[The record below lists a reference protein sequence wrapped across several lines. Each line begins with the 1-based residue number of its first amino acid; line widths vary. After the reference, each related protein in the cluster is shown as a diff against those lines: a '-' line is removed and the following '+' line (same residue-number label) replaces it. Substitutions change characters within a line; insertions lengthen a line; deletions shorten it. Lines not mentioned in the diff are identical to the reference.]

1 MSDFTSL
8 TVFVGASLA
17 LLLLPGPAVL
27 YIVARSV
34 SQGRGAGVV
43 SALGVGL
50 GSMCHVVAAA
60 LGLSALLMSSAL
72 AFQVV
77 KYLGAAYLI
86 YLGIRTLRS
95 REAILIESE
104 GPRPWRRIFSQGIVV
119 NVLNPKTALFFLA
132 FLPQFV
138 HVNAGSVTLQII
150 VLGLLFTSLGI
161 CTDTLYALL
170 SGTIGGWLRG
180 NLRVLRA
187 QRYFAGGTYIT
198 LGIATALSGA
208 DRK

>member
-95 REAILIESE
+95 REALLIESE

-138 HVNAGSVTLQII
+138 HVNAGNVTLQII
-150 VLGLLFTSLGI
+150 LLGLLFTSLGI